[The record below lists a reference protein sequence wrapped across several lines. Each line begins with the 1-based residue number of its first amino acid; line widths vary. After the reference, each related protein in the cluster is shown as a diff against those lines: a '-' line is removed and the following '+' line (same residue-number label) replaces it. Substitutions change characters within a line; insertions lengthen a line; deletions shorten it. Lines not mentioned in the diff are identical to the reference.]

1 MSNEGMVAVRLTQNE
16 LAALDQHAQGQL
28 SRAQIVRILIQ
39 GFLEL
44 PDEKQR
50 QYLVNHLFQ
59 SKKDTGKKK

>member
-16 LAALDQHAQGQL
+16 LAQLDQHAQGQL

-44 PDEKQR
+44 PDDEQR

-59 SKKDTGKKK
+59 TKETPGKKK